1 MVEVIYRISIQLP
14 ICTLLPFQSQ
24 QLLDL
29 TELVEHLTQ
38 NTEQEKQR
46 TDKILKQLQT
56 ECERLHE
63 KDKYLSVF
71 VEKVVPTCTLSNQNI
86 LEALKDPP
94 TATCDFSLESL
105 CTAIL
110 NGRTSSKKLVSD
122 AEVRDMKSMHALQFN
137 LAALFCRIIKSHVTS
152 LCMFRVSLSSF
163 GDFGEIFYEN

>member
-1 MVEVIYRISIQLP
+1 M
-14 ICTLLPFQSQ
+14 
-24 QLLDL
+24 
-29 TELVEHLTQ
+29 EHLTH

-56 ECERLHE
+56 ECEKLHE
-63 KDKYLSVF
+63 KDRYLSVF
-71 VEKVVPTCTLSNQNI
+71 VEKVVPACTLSNQSI

-94 TATCDFSLESL
+94 PTTCDFSLESL

-137 LAALFCRIIKSHVTS
+137 LAALFLLQLACST
-152 LCMFRVSLSSF
+152 LCMFRVPLYM
-163 GDFGEIFYEN
+163 YEYFKRKNEN